1 MKLDIEAFKKRKEL
15 LSELEKDTI
24 AYIAKNNKNSQ
35 WISNQ
40 RLIMLNTTA
49 AKLEKNGEDILEC
62 SAVFSIDHLNA
73 TVTIPFSNNA
83 YDVTYDR
90 GPHGVNVK
98 IAIRNENN
106 TTEIFDTI
114 HTPDGWKNLDK
125 LSVTMIEEICCKLPD
140 ITERNM
146 IDALEAKIMDIENKQ
161 RLAYNEEREK
171 DISLTSQIQTL
182 ARVDKIVKVK
192 SNASLESEEEELEL

>member
-1 MKLDIEAFKKRKEL
+1 MKLDVEAFKKRKEL
-15 LSELEKDTI
+15 LSELEKETI
-24 AYIAKNNKNSQ
+24 EYVAKNNKNSQ

-40 RLIMLNTTA
+40 RLIMLNTAA

-73 TVTIPFSNNA
+73 TAGIPFSENV

-98 IAIRNENN
+98 IAIRNTSG

-125 LSVTMIEEICCKLPD
+125 LSVGMIEEICCKLPD
-140 ITERNM
+140 IAEKNM
-146 IDALEAKIMDIENKQ
+146 IDALETKIVEIENEQ
-161 RLAYNEEREK
+161 RISYNTEREK
-171 DISLTSQIQTL
+171 DISLTSQIQIL
-182 ARVDKIVKVK
+182 ARVDKIVK
-192 SNASLESEEEELEL
+192 SQNDTSLEVEEEGLEL